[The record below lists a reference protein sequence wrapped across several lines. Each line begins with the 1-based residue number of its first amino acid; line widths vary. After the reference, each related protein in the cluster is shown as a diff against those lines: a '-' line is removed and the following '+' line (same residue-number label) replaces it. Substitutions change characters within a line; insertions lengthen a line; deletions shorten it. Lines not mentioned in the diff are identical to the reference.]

1 MKKTQRLLA
10 TAMTPLLILQ
20 CLLTPLSVWADSL
33 PVQPKSTDY
42 SVNAAGSSEDEDFVL
57 NDEQQGAEVEQS
69 TVPDNDSPSSVSSES
84 ASNATDSPKPEND
97 VSAVFGSVSYQTHVQ
112 DIGWQT
118 PVSNGMTAGT
128 TGRAKRVEALKI
140 NLLSQDGTPLGSDSI
155 SVQSHIS
162 GIGWESQPVGNGQ
175 TSGTVGQS
183 RAIEAIK
190 LSLSG
195 GLSESY
201 DIWYRVHSANVGWL
215 GWASN
220 GEPAG
225 TQGYAYQVE
234 AIQIKV
240 LPKNAQDAPARGDA
254 FRDHSQEPPT
264 VSYRS
269 HVSNVGWMGVVA
281 NGKTSGV
288 IDSTNAIEGLSL
300 SVNWYGHGGSISSR
314 AHVSG
319 IGWQSWSSGTVG
331 TTGQSRSIEAV
342 QFKLNDEISA
352 TYDIWYRVY
361 APKLGGWL
369 GWTSNGSPAGSV
381 GKGAAIQGIQVLLV
395 EKGGSAP
402 GDTLNHFIGATD
414 VLSGSSYSLN
424 GNSLGT
430 VQGKTILMGSE
441 SGSEPLTSLSISFD
455 NQETSGSIGYSGCY
469 EFNGWSGVVSD
480 GAALTSK
487 NDGRVL
493 KAVRLTLTGD
503 LSNAYDVWYRF
514 LTPKKDG
521 LVGRVMAR
529 MREQRYRV
537 HFLRLSK

>member
-1 MKKTQRLLA
+1 
-10 TAMTPLLILQ
+10 
-20 CLLTPLSVWADSL
+20 
-33 PVQPKSTDY
+33 
-42 SVNAAGSSEDEDFVL
+42 
-57 NDEQQGAEVEQS
+57 
-69 TVPDNDSPSSVSSES
+69 
-84 ASNATDSPKPEND
+84 
-97 VSAVFGSVSYQTHVQ
+97 
-112 DIGWQT
+112 
-118 PVSNGMTAGT
+118 MTAGT

-140 NLLSQDGTPLGSDSI
+140 NLLSQDGTPLGNDSI

-162 GIGWESQPVGNGQ
+162 GIGWEPQPVGNGQ

-195 GLSESY
+195 GLSDSY

-225 TQGYAYQVE
+225 TQGYAYQIE

-269 HVSNVGWMGVVA
+269 HISNVGWMGVVA
-281 NGKTSGV
+281 DGKTSGV
-288 IDSTNAIEGLSL
+288 IDSRNAIEALSL

-331 TTGQSRSIEAV
+331 TTGQSRSVESV

-361 APKLGGWL
+361 ASKLGGWL

-381 GKGAAIQGIQVLLV
+381 GKGAAIQGIQVMLV
-395 EKGGSAP
+395 EKGCSAP
-402 GDTLNHFIGATD
+402 GDTANHFIGATD
-414 VLSGSSYSLN
+414 VLSGSSYGLN
-424 GNSLGT
+424 GLAR
-430 VQGKTILMGSE
+430 
-441 SGSEPLTSLSISFD
+441 
-455 NQETSGSIGYSGCY
+455 
-469 EFNGWSGVVSD
+469 NG
-480 GAALTSK
+480 
-487 NDGRVL
+487 
-493 KAVRLTLTGD
+493 
-503 LSNAYDVWYRF
+503 
-514 LTPKKDG
+514 
-521 LVGRVMAR
+521 
-529 MREQRYRV
+529 
-537 HFLRLSK
+537 

>member
-1 MKKTQRLLA
+1 M
-10 TAMTPLLILQ
+10 
-20 CLLTPLSVWADSL
+20 
-33 PVQPKSTDY
+33 
-42 SVNAAGSSEDEDFVL
+42 
-57 NDEQQGAEVEQS
+57 
-69 TVPDNDSPSSVSSES
+69 
-84 ASNATDSPKPEND
+84 
-97 VSAVFGSVSYQTHVQ
+97 
-112 DIGWQT
+112 
-118 PVSNGMTAGT
+118 
-128 TGRAKRVEALKI
+128 
-140 NLLSQDGTPLGSDSI
+140 
-155 SVQSHIS
+155 
-162 GIGWESQPVGNGQ
+162 GNGQ

-195 GLSESY
+195 GLSDSY

-220 GEPAG
+220 DEPAG
-225 TQGYAYQVE
+225 TQGYAYQIE

-269 HVSNVGWMGVVA
+269 HISNVGWMGVVA
-281 NGKTSGV
+281 DGKTSGV
-288 IDSTNAIEGLSL
+288 IDSRNAIEALSL

-331 TTGQSRSIEAV
+331 TTGQSRSVESV

-361 APKLGGWL
+361 ASKLGGWL

-381 GKGAAIQGIQVLLV
+381 GKGAAIQGIQVMLV
-395 EKGGSAP
+395 EKGCSAP
-402 GDTLNHFIGATD
+402 GDTANHFIGATD
-414 VLSGSSYSLN
+414 VLSGSSYGLN

-469 EFNGWSGVVSD
+469 EFSGWSGVVSD
-480 GAALTSK
+480 GAALNSK
-487 NDGRVL
+487 NDGRTL

-503 LSNAYDVWYRF
+503 LSNAYDVWYRCFDSKKGWLGWACNGADAGATIPGSF
-514 LTPKKDG
+514 LKAVEVRIISKGSGAPGVTDGAFVSDTSADCAHVVYQAHSASRGWFPSVLDGQDAGTTGKSLSLQALNVVLAGVDDDSLVEARAHVANIGWQEWRSAGYVGTVGQGLPFRLLSCALMVPSRISMTSTIEFIRLVMVGWVGPKTAIPLELPG
-521 LVGRVMAR
+521 
-529 MREQRYRV
+529 
-537 HFLRLSK
+537 

>member
-10 TAMTPLLILQ
+10 TAMTPLLILH

-33 PVQPKSTDY
+33 PVQPESTDY
-42 SVNAAGSSEDEDFVL
+42 SNSAASSSEDESFVL
-57 NDEQQGAEVEQS
+57 NDEQQGVEVEQP
-69 TVPDNDSPSSVSSES
+69 TVSDNDSPSSVSSES

-112 DIGWQT
+112 DIGWQA

-140 NLLSQDGTPLGSDSI
+140 NLLSQDGTPLGNDSI

-162 GIGWESQPVGNGQ
+162 GIGWEPQPVGNGQ

-195 GLSESY
+195 GLSDSY

-225 TQGYAYQVE
+225 TQGYAYQIE

-269 HVSNVGWMGVVA
+269 HISNVGWMGVVA
-281 NGKTSGV
+281 DGKTSGV
-288 IDSTNAIEGLSL
+288 IDSRNAIEALSL

-331 TTGQSRSIEAV
+331 TTGQSRSVESV

-361 APKLGGWL
+361 ASKLGGWL

-381 GKGAAIQGIQVLLV
+381 GKGAAIQGIQVMLV
-395 EKGGSAP
+395 EKGCSAP
-402 GDTLNHFIGATD
+402 GDTLNHFIGATG
-414 VLSGSSYSLN
+414 VLSGSSLGLN
-424 GNSLGT
+424 GKSLGS
-430 VQGKTILMGSE
+430 VQGKSILLGSE
-441 SGSEPLTSLSISFD
+441 NGSEPLTSLSISFD
-455 NQETSGSIGYSGCY
+455 NQEILGSIDYSG
-469 EFNGWSGVVSD
+469 FLNLAD
-480 GAALTSK
+480 GAVLFLT
-487 NDGRVL
+487 VL
-493 KAVRLTLTGD
+493 RLTLKTMG
-503 LSNAYDVWYRF
+503 VF
-514 LTPKKDG
+514 
-521 LVGRVMAR
+521 
-529 MREQRYRV
+529 
-537 HFLRLSK
+537 

>member
-1 MKKTQRLLA
+1 M
-10 TAMTPLLILQ
+10 
-20 CLLTPLSVWADSL
+20 
-33 PVQPKSTDY
+33 
-42 SVNAAGSSEDEDFVL
+42 
-57 NDEQQGAEVEQS
+57 
-69 TVPDNDSPSSVSSES
+69 PDNDSPSSVSSES

-240 LPKNAQDAPARGDA
+240 LPKKCSRCASAR
-254 FRDHSQEPPT
+254 RC
-264 VSYRS
+264 
-269 HVSNVGWMGVVA
+269 
-281 NGKTSGV
+281 
-288 IDSTNAIEGLSL
+288 L
-300 SVNWYGHGGSISSR
+300 
-314 AHVSG
+314 
-319 IGWQSWSSGTVG
+319 
-331 TTGQSRSIEAV
+331 
-342 QFKLNDEISA
+342 
-352 TYDIWYRVY
+352 
-361 APKLGGWL
+361 
-369 GWTSNGSPAGSV
+369 
-381 GKGAAIQGIQVLLV
+381 
-395 EKGGSAP
+395 
-402 GDTLNHFIGATD
+402 
-414 VLSGSSYSLN
+414 
-424 GNSLGT
+424 
-430 VQGKTILMGSE
+430 
-441 SGSEPLTSLSISFD
+441 
-455 NQETSGSIGYSGCY
+455 
-469 EFNGWSGVVSD
+469 
-480 GAALTSK
+480 
-487 NDGRVL
+487 
-493 KAVRLTLTGD
+493 
-503 LSNAYDVWYRF
+503 
-514 LTPKKDG
+514 
-521 LVGRVMAR
+521 
-529 MREQRYRV
+529 
-537 HFLRLSK
+537 